1 MHYAAIIIK
10 SKKLDNVEARDI
22 FGEILLNHSECD
34 WYSTDADNC
43 AFPTGD
49 ETISVEEYSQLSKMD
64 EGYTVP
70 IIILN
75 DEGYDEGLIIPTN
88 FWEFYDFPEERAVL
102 LESYGVVYRKQVKAW
117 LKKYKRKAYEVIML
131 DYHN

>member
-1 MHYAAIIIK
+1 MHHSAIIIK

-22 FGEILLNHSECD
+22 FGEILHKHSECD
-34 WYSTDADNC
+34 WYSTDADSC
-43 AFPTGD
+43 VFPNGS
-49 ETISVEEYSQLSKMD
+49 ESISVEEYSQLTSMD
-64 EGYTVP
+64 EGHTIP

-75 DEGYDEGLIIPTN
+75 GEGYDEGLIIPTN

-102 LESYGVVYRKQVKAW
+102 LESYGVVYRRQVKAW
-117 LKKYKRKAYEVIML
+117 LRKYKRRSYDVIML